1 MFDSHQK
8 TVLQIAFFLHDLR
21 GGGVERISVH
31 LANAMRRMGHA
42 VTLVLVNKSGNPAYF
57 DAINPGISVVELPQK
72 RTLTSA
78 FGFRHYI
85 RHQKPDL
92 IISALTHIN
101 VSTLLSVKFMKSKPH
116 VFVIEHNHQIER
128 QLNGKVDNLGLAVR
142 LAFKL
147 VPYLYP
153 GADTVGAVSE
163 GIRRSLAAAIKI
175 PRERIDVLN
184 NPVKIPEADELSRRS
199 TVPAEMNPQQM
210 PFILGVGALSFE
222 KNFSLLIEAFKRVRT
237 KRPLKLIIAGEG
249 PKRLELERQARE
261 TGYENDIHLPGF
273 VDDPYALMR
282 EAKLLALTSK
292 WEGLPTVLIEA
303 MALGK
308 SVVATDCPS
317 GPSEILMG
325 GSLGCLVPLNDTE
338 ALTHAI
344 ERTLDAPQNP
354 TALMRR
360 AADFAPEATAG
371 RYLDVYYAAQE
382 QRRGRNPNLSPSR
395 QDDLSRA
402 AH

>member
-1 MFDSHQK
+1 MFDDNQK
-8 TVLQIAFFLHDLR
+8 AALQIAFFLHDLR

-42 VTLVLVNKSGNPAYF
+42 VTLVLVNKCGNPAYF
-57 DAINPGISVVELPQK
+57 DAINPEIPVVELPQK

-78 FGFRHYI
+78 FGFRQYI
-85 RHQKPDL
+85 QRHKPDL

-116 VFVIEHNHQIER
+116 IFVIEHNHQIER
-128 QLNGKVDNLGLAVR
+128 QLNGKVENLGLAVR
-142 LAFKL
+142 LAFRL

-153 GADTVGAVSE
+153 DADTVGAVSD
-163 GIRRSLAAAIKI
+163 GIRKSLSTAIKI
-175 PRERIDVLN
+175 PRERINVLN
-184 NPVKIPEADELSRRS
+184 NPVKIPKADELSNRS
-199 TVPAEMNPQQM
+199 TVPTQLSAQQI

-222 KNFSLLIEAFKRVRT
+222 KNFSLLIEAFKRVRR

-249 PKRLELERQARE
+249 PKRPELERQARD

-303 MALGK
+303 MALGR

-325 GSLGCLVPLNDTE
+325 GSLGCLVPPNDAE
-338 ALTHAI
+338 ALAHSI

-354 TALMRR
+354 TELMRR

-382 QRRGRNPNLSPSR
+382 QKRGRYPTLSSS
-395 QDDLSRA
+395 QQNDLHRVT
-402 AH
+402 H

>member
-1 MFDSHQK
+1 MFDNRQK
-8 TVLQIAFFLHDLR
+8 TALQIAFFLHDLR

-31 LANAMRRMGHA
+31 LANAMQRMGHA
-42 VTLVLVNKSGNPAYF
+42 VTLVLVNKRGNPAYF
-57 DAINPGISVVELPQK
+57 DAINPGVSVVELDQN

-78 FGFRHYI
+78 IGFRQYI

-101 VSTLLSVKFMKSKPH
+101 VSTLLSVKFMRSKPH
-116 VFVIEHNHQIER
+116 IFVIEHNHQIER
-128 QLNGKVDNLGLAVR
+128 ELNGKVDNLGLAVR

-153 GADTVGAVSE
+153 DADTVGAVSD
-163 GIRRSLAAAIKI
+163 GIRKSIAAAIKI

-184 NPVKIPEADELSRRS
+184 NPVKIPKTAEL
-199 TVPAEMNPQQM
+199 TKPTAVLKELNPKQI

-222 KNFSLLIEAFKRVRT
+222 KNFGLLIEAFKHVRS
-237 KRPLKLIIAGEG
+237 KRPLKLMIAGEG
-249 PKRLELERQARE
+249 PKRPELEKQARE
-261 TGYENDIHLPGF
+261 TGYADDIHLPGF
-273 VDDPYALMR
+273 VDNPYALMR
-282 EAKLLALTSK
+282 EAQLLALTSK

-325 GSLGCLVPLNDTE
+325 GSLGCLVPLNDAE
-338 ALTHAI
+338 ALANAI
-344 ERTLDAPQNP
+344 ERTLDTPQDP
-354 TALMRR
+354 TELMRR

-382 QRRGRNPNLSPSR
+382 RKRGRYPRLSSSQ
-395 QDDLSRA
+395 QDDLY
-402 AH
+402 HTTQ